1 MLFPY
6 FSEVN
11 SCPWDMPGFNARG
24 LSPLT
29 HYMCTIDGISPKRVL
44 SALLKKLNCAEE

>member
-1 MLFPY
+1 MLFPS

-11 SCPWDMPGFNARG
+11 LCPQDMPDFNAKE
-24 LSPLT
+24 LIPLT
-29 HYMCTIDGISPKRVL
+29 LYMCTIDGISPKRVL